1 MKTWTITT
9 PYRIEISIQNETF
22 IEVDED
28 QVREHFEVEST
39 DDIDP
44 AELEEYLKE
53 CGEENA
59 RWTPDEIVL
68 GLVKDEIQNSPN
80 WEFITDEDEFEI
92 EVEDDE
98 ELEAAE

>member
-1 MKTWTITT
+1 MKLWTITT

-22 IEVDED
+22 IEVCEE
-28 QVREHFEVEST
+28 QVREHFEVENV

-44 AELEEYLKE
+44 VELEEYLKE

-59 RWTPDEIVL
+59 RCTPDEIVL
-68 GLVKDEIQNSPN
+68 GLVRDEIQYRN
-80 WEFITDEDEFEI
+80 WECYTDEDEFEI

-98 ELEAAE
+98 ELETAE

>member
-9 PYRIEISIQNETF
+9 PYRIEISIQSETF
-22 IEVDED
+22 VEVDED
-28 QVREHFEVEST
+28 QVLAHFEVASV

-44 AELEEYLKE
+44 AELESYLKE
-53 CGEENA
+53 CGEDNA
-59 RWTPDEIVL
+59 RWTPDEIVR
-68 GLVKDEIQNSPN
+68 GLINDEIQYSN
-80 WEFITDEDEFEI
+80 WDFHTDEDEFEI

>member
-1 MKTWTITT
+1 MKLWTITT

-22 IEVDED
+22 VEVDEE
-28 QVREHFEVEST
+28 QVREHFEVENV

-44 AELEEYLKE
+44 AELEAYLKE
-53 CGEENA
+53 CGEDNA
-59 RWTPDEIVL
+59 RWTPDEIVR
-68 GLVKDEIQNSPN
+68 GLINDEIQYRN
-80 WEFITDEDEFEI
+80 WDFHTDEDEFEI

>member
-9 PYRIEISIQNETF
+9 PYRIELSIQNETF

-28 QVREHFEVEST
+28 QVLAHFEVASV

-44 AELEEYLKE
+44 VELEEYLKE

-59 RWTPDEIVL
+59 RWTPDEIVR
-68 GLVKDEIQNSPN
+68 GLLQAELPYRN
-80 WEFITDEDEFEI
+80 WDFYTDEDEFEI

-98 ELEAAE
+98 ELECEE